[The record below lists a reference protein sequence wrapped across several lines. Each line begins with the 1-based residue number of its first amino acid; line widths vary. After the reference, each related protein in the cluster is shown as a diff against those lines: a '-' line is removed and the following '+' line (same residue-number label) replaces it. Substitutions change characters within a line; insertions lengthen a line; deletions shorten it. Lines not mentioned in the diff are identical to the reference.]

1 MMRHSCIRA
10 AQKRCFF
17 RRAGGFAQ
25 GKCYGNR
32 ARNREV
38 TEGTC
43 TKVLNFL
50 HPEGIKKTS
59 MATEKNLTK
68 NWLAPLCVIGL
79 SALGLAFASERGRE
93 RMSALLER
101 LGRNGDP
108 VGEVNK
114 FFDQQLDAIQRALDR
129 VANSLQAEEEQEV

>member
-1 MMRHSCIRA
+1 
-10 AQKRCFF
+10 
-17 RRAGGFAQ
+17 
-25 GKCYGNR
+25 
-32 ARNREV
+32 
-38 TEGTC
+38 
-43 TKVLNFL
+43 
-50 HPEGIKKTS
+50 
-59 MATEKNLTK
+59 MATEKNFAT

-79 SALGLAFASERGRE
+79 SALGLAFASARGRE

-129 VANSLQAEEEQEV
+129 VANSLQAEEKQEV